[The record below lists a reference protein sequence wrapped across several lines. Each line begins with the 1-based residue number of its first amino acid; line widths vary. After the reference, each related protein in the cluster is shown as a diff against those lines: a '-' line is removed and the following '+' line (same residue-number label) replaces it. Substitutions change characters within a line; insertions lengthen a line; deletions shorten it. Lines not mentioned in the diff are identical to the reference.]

1 MRTARYQFR
10 RAVRSKITK
19 PLHGSIDGLHLGR
32 FVVGQVYDLG
42 TSLANYLLAIRAA
55 EPVMDQQTAPSEP
68 MEHHELLD
76 ELRRRLHGD
85 RSSAPAEAADHK
97 RRPKKRR

>member
-1 MRTARYQFR
+1 
-10 RAVRSKITK
+10 
-19 PLHGSIDGLHLGR
+19 
-32 FVVGQVYDLG
+32 
-42 TSLANYLLAIRAA
+42 
-55 EPVMDQQTAPSEP
+55 